1 MELCLLR
8 SMPRSF
14 LFTSFL
20 LISHWTTCG
29 HATPALRMAMKPIA
43 VDNLRHHCTIGLD
56 DLNYD
61 LCPLVGR
68 TVTIEDTRYTMD
80 ADGDRGEGSSNG
92 RRFYDVTLGGLR
104 GKRMVSE
111 LCMLLGFLSNM
122 CFCRSRVAM
131 RIPGFACEVS
141 MVRPMD
147 PRNTLESRF
156 WGFFLDDNAH
166 YTPYQSHYPLVY

>member
-1 MELCLLR
+1 
-8 SMPRSF
+8 
-14 LFTSFL
+14 
-20 LISHWTTCG
+20 
-29 HATPALRMAMKPIA
+29 MKPIA

-104 GKRMVSE
+104 SKRMVSE

-122 CFCRSRVAM
+122 F
-131 RIPGFACEVS
+131 
-141 MVRPMD
+141 
-147 PRNTLESRF
+147 LQESGCGEDTWVCLRGKYGPPDGPPEYSCVEI
-156 WGFFLDDNAH
+156 WGFL
-166 YTPYQSHYPLVY
+166 S

>member
-1 MELCLLR
+1 MELCLLP

-43 VDNLRHHCTIGLD
+43 VDNLRHRCTFGLD

-68 TVTIEDTRYTMD
+68 TVTIEDTRYTY
-80 ADGDRGEGSSNG
+80 GDRGEGSSNE

-104 GKRMVSE
+104 GQGTVSR
-111 LCMLLGFLSNM
+111 LYMLLGFLSNM
-122 CFCRSRVAM
+122 CFSRSRAV

-141 MVRPMD
+141 TARP
-147 PRNTLESRF
+147 L
-156 WGFFLDDNAH
+156 GFL
-166 YTPYQSHYPLVY
+166 S

>member
-1 MELCLLR
+1 MELCLLP

-43 VDNLRHHCTIGLD
+43 AGDLRHRCTFGLD

-68 TVTIEDTRYTMD
+68 TVTIEDTRYTY
-80 ADGDRGEGSSNG
+80 GDRGEGSSNE

-104 GKRMVSE
+104 GQGTVSR
-111 LCMLLGFLSNM
+111 LYMLLGFLSNM
-122 CFCRSRVAM
+122 CFSRSRAV

-141 MVRPMD
+141 TARP
-147 PRNTLESRF
+147 L
-156 WGFFLDDNAH
+156 GFL
-166 YTPYQSHYPLVY
+166 S